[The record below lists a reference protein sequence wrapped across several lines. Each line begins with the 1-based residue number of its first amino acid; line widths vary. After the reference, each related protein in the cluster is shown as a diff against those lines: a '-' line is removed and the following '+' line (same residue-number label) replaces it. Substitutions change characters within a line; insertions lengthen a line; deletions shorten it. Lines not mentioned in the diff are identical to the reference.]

1 MTHVF
6 WGVKLS
12 AFAIKNSYAINVSYV
27 SILLPKFL
35 INSYGSFK
43 YFLYNVFEVPLHAFG
58 VSTFGP
64 VLYLRIKLEISIYF
78 LVHLL
83 RIPPLVSNLFML
95 PPTLFTPTLL
105 LWKSI
110 HCLQSLVNN
119 DQLRRQRQIAS
130 VSDNDQQVRRQH
142 QIASVSDNDQLRRQC
157 QIASVLVL
165 QKLS

>member
-35 INSYGSFK
+35 INSYGGFK

-83 RIPPLVSNLFML
+83 SIPPLESNLFML
-95 PPTLFTPTLL
+95 PPTLFTPHQLFTPTLL
-105 LWKSI
+105 LWKSF
-110 HCLQSLVNN
+110 HCQ
-119 DQLRRQRQIAS
+119 QRQIAS
-130 VSDNDQQVRRQH
+130 VVLPKLPYSRRRTFDVSLHCLSSESLLPNDCDERR
-142 QIASVSDNDQLRRQC
+142 RR
-157 QIASVLVL
+157 
-165 QKLS
+165 

>member
-35 INSYGSFK
+35 INSYGGFK

-64 VLYLRIKLEISIYF
+64 VLYLRIKLEISIFF

-83 RIPPLVSNLFML
+83 RIPPLVSKFVHVTTNIVHTNITAVEVYSLSAIVGEQR
-95 PPTLFTPTLL
+95 PTATT
-105 LWKSI
+105 
-110 HCLQSLVNN
+110 
-119 DQLRRQRQIAS
+119 AS
-130 VSDNDQQVRRQH
+130 DCER
-142 QIASVSDNDQLRRQC
+142 
-157 QIASVLVL
+157 
-165 QKLS
+165 